1 MEKTIAAIRGI
12 VSLTFNTPTTEL
24 SDDTRFVEDL
34 NADSLDKVEMIMLI
48 EDAFNI
54 EIDDADSE
62 DILTIA
68 DLDGFIMDALN
79 EKT

>member
-1 MEKTIAAIRGI
+1 MEKTIAAIRDI

-24 SDDTRFVEDL
+24 SDDMRFVEDL

-54 EIDDADSE
+54 EVDDADSE

-79 EKT
+79 NKT

>member
-1 MEKTIAAIRGI
+1 MEKTIAAIRDI

-54 EIDDADSE
+54 EVDDADSE
-62 DILTIA
+62 DIQTIA

-79 EKT
+79 NKT

>member
-1 MEKTIAAIRGI
+1 MEKTIAAIKDI

-54 EIDDADSE
+54 EVDDADSE
-62 DILTIA
+62 DIQTIA

>member
-1 MEKTIAAIRGI
+1 MEKTIAEIRDI

-62 DILTIA
+62 DIQTIA

-79 EKT
+79 NKT

>member
-1 MEKTIAAIRGI
+1 MEKTIAAIKDI

-54 EIDDADSE
+54 EVDDADSE
-62 DILTIA
+62 DIQTIA

-79 EKT
+79 NKT

>member
-1 MEKTIAAIRGI
+1 MEKTIAAIRDI

-54 EIDDADSE
+54 EVDDADLE